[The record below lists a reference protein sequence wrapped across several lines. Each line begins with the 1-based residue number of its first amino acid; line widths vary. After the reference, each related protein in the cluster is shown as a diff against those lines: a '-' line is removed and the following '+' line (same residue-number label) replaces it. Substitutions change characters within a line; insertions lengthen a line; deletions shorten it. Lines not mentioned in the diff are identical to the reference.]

1 MKSLKW
7 EGIGTK
13 NLFPHTSTQWWYHV
27 VDVRGGGAWR
37 ASASLNEAAS
47 INRSQMS
54 RRQRHHS
61 TDWQSPDRPPPPPP
75 PPPPAECGLVS
86 AGEIKPFSARA
97 HLRTSDVTTA
107 AVTSHR

>member
-1 MKSLKW
+1 MGMGMKSLKW

-13 NLFPHTSTQWWYHV
+13 NLFPHTQWYHV

-54 RRQRHHS
+54 RRQRHRS

-75 PPPPAECGLVS
+75 PAQCGLVS